1 MIEDPFPSDWRQL
14 QEGVCRILV
23 EIGLTAE
30 SGKKVETP
38 RGRVELDVYAVDVD
52 SVDKISYAIEC
63 KNWSSGVPQ
72 SVVHS
77 FTTVMHEVGANIG
90 YIVSREG
97 LQSGAIG
104 YIRNTNIRG
113 LTYEE
118 FQEHYFNAWF
128 ERFFVRRLGDVVD
141 PLAQYVEPFNS
152 SRDRKLAQLD
162 ESKVQRF
169 RELSERYQIFG
180 MFMAL
185 FEFPRY
191 GQLFAVKAPMDID
204 LLKNKVEQWLGSG
217 FRLQPIFYRDLLSE
231 LVGLVRDAV
240 TQFDEV
246 FGSRIFD
253 PQIPPG
259 DNV

>member
-30 SGKKVETP
+30 LGKKVETP
-38 RGRVELDVYAVDVD
+38 RGRVELDVYAVDED

-63 KNWSSGVPQ
+63 KNWSSGITQ

-104 YIRNTNIRG
+104 YIKNTNIRG

-128 ERFFVRRLGDVVD
+128 ERFFVRRLGDIVD

-162 ESKVQRF
+162 ESRVQRF
-169 RELSERYQIFG
+169 RDISERYQIFG
-180 MFMAL
+180 KFMAF

-191 GQLFAVKAPMDID
+191 GQLFAMKAPTDID
-204 LLKNKVEQWLGSG
+204 LLKSKVEQALGRG
-217 FRLQPIFYRDLLSE
+217 IRLQSIYYRDLLAE
-231 LVGLVRDAV
+231 LIGLVNGVV

-253 PQIPPG
+253 PQVSQG
-259 DNV
+259 DRV